1 MRNDLYDVFLKAVE
15 CGSFSKAGKKLIISS
30 VAVKKQIDNIE
41 KEFNTKLFIRS
52 PKGCTLT
59 ENGKI
64 VFNAIND
71 AKKII
76 NECKEKICKQ
86 DDGPIIVGY
95 SLRYI
100 DNEFYYDF
108 IKHKDKI
115 RLVELDNGTNYLN
128 RSLSLID
135 KSIDILLTISTNS
148 LDDKYEQLVLKQID
162 LVFLVPKSHPL
173 SDKKTL
179 CLRDFSS
186 TTIYKP
192 KQGLYIEAD
201 DLFSKIKENN
211 KNCILKDVEGG
222 LYDIYDKCIDENAI
236 LSSLSCI
243 SGFDNRMKI
252 IPIDFGMKVP
262 FSLIYKKDCGNNV
275 RTFIDSIKDNNES

>member
-64 VFNAIND
+64 VYNAIND

-173 SDKKTL
+173 SDKK
-179 CLRDFSS
+179 
-186 TTIYKP
+186 
-192 KQGLYIEAD
+192 LY
-201 DLFSKIKENN
+201 
-211 KNCILKDVEGG
+211 V
-222 LYDIYDKCIDENAI
+222 
-236 LSSLSCI
+236 
-243 SGFDNRMKI
+243 
-252 IPIDFGMKVP
+252 
-262 FSLIYKKDCGNNV
+262 
-275 RTFIDSIKDNNES
+275 